1 MRTSRVLIAA
11 AVVLAAL
18 IPASGFAQ
26 VESTPVPA
34 PQKPDFSSVSF
45 MVGTWTCKTKSSR
58 RPAAFTTVSTYSLEP
73 TGFWMNETST
83 TPKTSWIT
91 TTLRTWDKITY
102 DPDSKRWVDV
112 SYGDRGGYALSY
124 SKGWNGNQIAWH
136 DITFAPGPDINS
148 QTDITT
154 TKTSA
159 TKMTSSSSFTETK
172 TGRRVMVTATC
183 VKS

>member
-58 RPAAFTTVSTYSLEP
+58 RPAAFTTVSTYSLDP

-83 TPKTSWIT
+83 TPKTSWIA

-102 DPDSKRWVDV
+102 DTDSKRWVDV

-159 TKMTSSSSFTETK
+159 TKMMSSSSFTETK
-172 TGRRVMVTATC
+172 TGRRVMVAATC